1 MAASLMAPKNADRGG
16 IISPGG
22 NHKTPRQPDLVQS
35 PLRDELFGRQK
46 RRHGCRECVD
56 RYDQAVAG
64 RCHRASNSTAG
75 NREWSR
81 CARAVLAET
90 PRAVLAAARTP
101 IALGRRDI
109 SDRATAP

>member
-46 RRHGCRECVD
+46 MSVSYVQAYAKSLSSIVTRACVISSLARD
-56 RYDQAVAG
+56 FFRNSRDSAG
-64 RCHRASNSTAG
+64 SS
-75 NREWSR
+75 
-81 CARAVLAET
+81 VLVMMLSIMRPPESGSLHFET
-90 PRAVLAAARTP
+90 M
-101 IALGRRDI
+101 
-109 SDRATAP
+109 

>member
-46 RRHGCRECVD
+46 M
-56 RYDQAVAG
+56 
-64 RCHRASNSTAG
+64 
-75 NREWSR
+75 
-81 CARAVLAET
+81 
-90 PRAVLAAARTP
+90 
-101 IALGRRDI
+101 
-109 SDRATAP
+109 